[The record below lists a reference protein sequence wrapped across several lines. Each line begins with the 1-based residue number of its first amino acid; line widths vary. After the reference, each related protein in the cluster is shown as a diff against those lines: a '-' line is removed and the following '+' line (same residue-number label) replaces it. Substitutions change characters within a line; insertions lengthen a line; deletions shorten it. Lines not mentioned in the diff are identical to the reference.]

1 MAETQTITYGKPA
14 YIEKAQQDLLNALNQ
29 YITDIPGLPEKQA
42 TGLSDTQKFAIEQLK
57 TGLGQYDPT
66 LTAAQD
72 AFTSGIT
79 TAGAALPDFLTQG
92 QQYLSDAASA
102 QFDPSSAGQY
112 MNEYQK
118 YVIDEINKQADLAKK
133 QATDAAQKAGAFG
146 GDREAVALGQ
156 IEDARLGQV
165 GKASQTAIDKALQLA
180 LGSFGQEQK
189 SKQVAGQ
196 LAPYYTRAASKAQT
210 DQIKSLLSGAQV
222 GGGLA
227 SLENKL
233 GLQDISALL
242 GAGSLEQAAI
252 KEAQDTEYQNI
263 LAAQNRPLQLY
274 GAYSDAISG
283 LPSNQGYQIQETYG
297 STSSPFQDIL
307 GAGAAILG
315 GSGIF
320 GSRDGGSMNK
330 GIMALKHG

>member
-1 MAETQTITYGKPA
+1 MAETQVITYGKPE
-14 YIEKAQQDLLNALNQ
+14 YIEKAQQDLLAAINQ
-29 YITDIPGLPEKQA
+29 YITDIPSLPEKQA
-42 TGLSDTQKFAIEQLK
+42 VGLSDSQKFAIEQLK
-57 TGLGQYDPT
+57 TGLGQFDPT
-66 LTAAQD
+66 LNQATD
-72 AFTSGIT
+72 AFTSGVA
-79 TAGAALPDFLTQG
+79 TAGAPRPDFLTQG
-92 QQYLSDAASA
+92 QGFLSDAATA
-102 QFDPSSAGQY
+102 KFDPSSAGEY

-118 YVIDEINKQADLAKK
+118 FVIDEINKQADLAKK

-165 GKASQTAIDKALQLA
+165 GKASQTAIDRALQLA

-189 SKQVAGQ
+189 AKQVAGQ
-196 LAPYYTRAASKAQT
+196 LAPYYTSAESKAQS
-210 DQIKSLLSGAQV
+210 DAVKNLLSSAQI

-227 SLENKL
+227 SLESKL

-242 GAGSLEQAAI
+242 GAGSLEQAAM
-252 KEAQDTEYQNI
+252 KESSDTEYLNI

-315 GSGIF
+315 GSNIF
-320 GSRDGGSMNK
+320 SRDGGSMNK
-330 GIMALKHG
+330 GIMALKHV

>member
-1 MAETQTITYGKPA
+1 MAESQTITYGKPEF
-14 YIEKAQQDLLNALNQ
+14 IEKAQQDLLAALNQ
-29 YITDIPGLPEKQA
+29 YITDIPALPEKQA

-66 LTAAQD
+66 LGAAQA
-72 AFTSGIT
+72 AFGTGLTSAAT
-79 TAGAALPDFLTQG
+79 TLPDFLTQG
-92 QQYLSDAASA
+92 QQYLSDAASM

-118 YVIDEINKQADLAKK
+118 YVIDEINKQAGLADKK
-133 QATDAAQKAGAFG
+133 ADDAATLKGAFG
-146 GDREAVALGQ
+146 GDRVEVAKGQ
-156 IEDARLGQV
+156 IEEARLGAV
-165 GKASQTAIDKALQLA
+165 GKASQTAIDKALQMA
-180 LGSFGQEQK
+180 LGTFGQEQK

-196 LAPYYTRAASKAQT
+196 LAPYYTSASSKAQT
-210 DQIKSLLSGAQV
+210 DKIKSLLSGAQI

-227 SLENKL
+227 SLEAKL

-252 KEAQDTEYQNI
+252 QQAGDTEYQNI

-274 GAYSDAISG
+274 GAYSDAIGG

-315 GSGIF
+315 GSNMF
-320 GSRDGGSMNK
+320 ARDGGSMNK

>member
-1 MAETQTITYGKPA
+1 MAESQVITYGKPE
-14 YIEKAQQDLLNALNQ
+14 YIEKAQQDLLAALNQ
-29 YITDIPGLPEKQA
+29 YITDIPALPEKQA
-42 TGLSDTQKFAIEQLK
+42 TGLSTTQKFAIDQLFR
-57 TGLGQYDPT
+57 GLGQYDPT
-66 LTAAQD
+66 LTASQA
-72 AFTSGIT
+72 AFGAGLTS
-79 TAGAALPDFLTQG
+79 AGTALPDYLTQG
-92 QQYLSDAASA
+92 SQFLSDAATA
-102 QFDPSSAGQY
+102 KFDPSSSKEY

-146 GDREAVALGQ
+146 ADREAVAIGQ

-165 GKASQTAIDKALQLA
+165 GKASQAAIDKALQLA

-189 SKQVAGQ
+189 AKQVAGQ
-196 LAPYYTRAASKAQT
+196 LAPYYTSASSKAQT
-210 DQIKSLLSGAQV
+210 DRIKSLLSGAQV

-227 SLENKL
+227 TLESKL

-252 KEAQDTEYQNI
+252 KEATDTEYQNI

-297 STSSPFQDIL
+297 STSSPLQDIL

-315 GSGIF
+315 GSGSF
-320 GSRDGGSMNK
+320 FSRDGGSMNK
-330 GIMALKHG
+330 GIMALKHV